1 MEEVDTILDNAE
13 PQSIATS
20 LEVEQLDRNL
30 FRSKTLWLP
39 KRARGVFGGQVIS
52 QAVVAASNCVNPE
65 YGLHSL
71 HCYFLLSASPS
82 IPVLYYVERLR
93 EGKTYTTRSVK
104 AVQNGALVFSMTCS
118 FQKEEIGQPVHQ
130 RTMPQGI
137 PSPDACK
144 LAEEV
149 LEEQLQRD
157 LSEKIKALIRENVI
171 ERRKSPI
178 AIKDTPVFKTA
189 DGILTQ
195 GFWMRAKSVPK
206 YEIPFQKCIL
216 SYMSDLRFLGI
227 APTTLGLRRSKAF
240 PNNLGMMS
248 TLDHTRNGI
257 TGFRS
262 AVELGRAL
270 IDVQQAATHT
280 GTRNASS
287 ANRRQHTSYK
297 HLNHTYFN
305 LIPPAVLLV
314 LFALSLSRVPYKS
327 FLASTPSE
335 LSSPQF
341 PRRRRRE
348 RMFVAALTAAAFVAN
363 IAPVLS
369 ASSLISRDTASDPSS
384 FSSQS
389 FDYIVVGERT
399 GSEPRVGGGT
409 AGLTVAS
416 RLAASARVGIIE
428 AGQYFPDD
436 PLIDVPKNF
445 GQNNGNPKYDWRFN
459 TTPQA
464 MLNGRV
470 VPHPRG
476 KVVGGSTALNYLV
489 FNRGSKTE
497 YDSWSEIGNDGWSW
511 DQLTPSFKAVSN
523 YTAITANTTFPNAD
537 DASSANSQQ
546 QNYLGT
552 DGPIHASYN
561 TYATD
566 LQQPYVLAMN
576 AMGISTNSAPQSGNT
591 TGIYNSPTAVDR
603 TTGKRSYAASFYLK
617 NLNNP
622 NFVLLPGAQATKIEF
637 SPDKRDGNLV
647 ATGVTYSV
655 NGASYTV
662 KASKEVILSAGV
674 FQSPHLLELSGI
686 GNSTLLKQFGI
697 TPLVDLPS
705 VGENLQDH
713 AMSTQMWQ
721 VNPGV
726 VTWDQLRINR
736 TFALAASQQYN
747 TTHDGVLA
755 STINAVTFTSFQKTA
770 ENETVYQE
778 MITGLDQW
786 INSTGLTSLQKKQYE
801 IQKRWINE
809 SSVPGMEFVMIP
821 SGGLTRTRP
830 ENDTS
835 YITVAAILQHPFS
848 RGSVTPR
855 LSYKGYNS

>member
-1 MEEVDTILDNAE
+1 MN
-13 PQSIATS
+13 
-20 LEVEQLDRNL
+20 
-30 FRSKTLWLP
+30 
-39 KRARGVFGGQVIS
+39 
-52 QAVVAASNCVNPE
+52 
-65 YGLHSL
+65 
-71 HCYFLLSASPS
+71 
-82 IPVLYYVERLR
+82 
-93 EGKTYTTRSVK
+93 
-104 AVQNGALVFSMTCS
+104 
-118 FQKEEIGQPVHQ
+118 
-130 RTMPQGI
+130 
-137 PSPDACK
+137 
-144 LAEEV
+144 
-149 LEEQLQRD
+149 
-157 LSEKIKALIRENVI
+157 
-171 ERRKSPI
+171 
-178 AIKDTPVFKTA
+178 
-189 DGILTQ
+189 
-195 GFWMRAKSVPK
+195 
-206 YEIPFQKCIL
+206 
-216 SYMSDLRFLGI
+216 
-227 APTTLGLRRSKAF
+227 
-240 PNNLGMMS
+240 
-248 TLDHTRNGI
+248 
-257 TGFRS
+257 
-262 AVELGRAL
+262 
-270 IDVQQAATHT
+270 
-280 GTRNASS
+280 
-287 ANRRQHTSYK
+287 
-297 HLNHTYFN
+297 
-305 LIPPAVLLV
+305 
-314 LFALSLSRVPYKS
+314 
-327 FLASTPSE
+327 
-335 LSSPQF
+335 
-341 PRRRRRE
+341 
-348 RMFVAALTAAAFVAN
+348 
-363 IAPVLS
+363 
-369 ASSLISRDTASDPSS
+369 
-384 FSSQS
+384 
-389 FDYIVVGERT
+389 
-399 GSEPRVGGGT
+399 
-409 AGLTVAS
+409 

-561 TYATD
+561 SYATD

-603 TTGKRSYAASFYLK
+603 ATGKRSYAASFYLK

-697 TPLVDLPS
+697 NPLVDLPS

-786 INSTGLTSLQKKQYE
+786 INSTGLTSLQRKQYE
-801 IQKRWINE
+801 IQKRWINDGT
-809 SSVPGMEFVMIP
+809 VPGMEFVMIP

-848 RGSVTPR
+848 RGSVHLNSSDPLVLPSVDPKYLTSPFDTAALVQGVQFVNR
-855 LSYKGYNS
+855 LLATEPLASLITTRVDPATNFTTAAHFEGYVRASLQSIKHPIGTCVMAPKELGGVVDSSLKVWGTANVRVVDASIMPHHVAAHTQSTVYAIGDKVRFRFVKLFPPSLPSSWLALFHPSFTHSPCWL